1 MNNNKVNSIILF
13 VMIVVGVSVTVRM
26 YFNWLNQSDYWAFA
40 PDGDYTVFVDTDY
53 NVNYSEHTVFLP
65 VCEHSGGD
73 LHGSWSFTDDVTF
86 APYPEGCGYYGVRL
100 EGNRIIIVWQQETA

>member
-26 YFNWLNQSDYWAFA
+26 YFNWLNQSDYWDLA

-53 NVNYSEHTVFLP
+53 NVNYNEHTVFFP
-65 VCEHSGGD
+65 
-73 LHGSWSFTDDVTF
+73 
-86 APYPEGCGYYGVRL
+86 
-100 EGNRIIIVWQQETA
+100 I